1 MTPPEFSRP
10 IALDTLGEAPRAVA
24 IDADSGEQAALAE
37 RFGLIEIAS
46 LHAEARLRREG
57 DTVFAEGRVMAAVT
71 QTCIASGAPVAAS
84 VDEAFSLQFR
94 PMPSGTSD
102 EEIELG
108 ESELDVTFYEG
119 GAIDLGEA
127 AAETLALALD
137 PYPRAPEAEAAL
149 DAAGVKSEEEADPPS
164 PFAAALA
171 ALKGKLKP

>member
-10 IALDTLGEAPRAVA
+10 IALDTLGDAPRAVA
-24 IDADSGEQAALAE
+24 IDADEAERAALAD
-37 RFGLIEIAS
+37 RFGLEEIAS

-94 PMPSGTSD
+94 PMPSGGRAD

-108 ESELDVTFYEG
+108 ESELDVTFYDG

-137 PYPRAPEAEAAL
+137 PYPRAPEAAAAL
-149 DAAGVKSEEEADPPS
+149 DAAGVKSEEEAAPPS
-164 PFAAALA
+164 PFAALA